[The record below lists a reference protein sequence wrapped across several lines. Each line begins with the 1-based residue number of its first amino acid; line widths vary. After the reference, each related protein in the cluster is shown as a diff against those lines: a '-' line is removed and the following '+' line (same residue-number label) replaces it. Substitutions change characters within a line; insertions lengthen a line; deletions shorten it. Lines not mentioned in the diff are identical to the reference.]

1 MKKLYIL
8 AIVILL
14 APLPD
19 IFSQESAVLSQFT
32 SFDIKSGKQVIN
44 EDITMKALVD
54 EGLGL
59 LPEDS
64 LNYKYVDKIYQ
75 KRLVRLDL
83 SAVQSTF
90 PEVISITPEGDS
102 LLDYISLIPLMMEA
116 IQEQQVLIKDLQ
128 NRLQDSSEQTKE

>member
-1 MKKLYIL
+1 
-8 AIVILL
+8 
-14 APLPD
+14 
-19 IFSQESAVLSQFT
+19 
-32 SFDIKSGKQVIN
+32 
-44 EDITMKALVD
+44 MKALAD
-54 EGLGL
+54 EDLGL

-64 LNYKYVDKIYQ
+64 LNYKYVDKVYQ

-102 LLDYISLIPLMMEA
+102 ILDYFSLIPLMMEA

-128 NRLQDSSEQTKE
+128 SRIPSPTEQTK